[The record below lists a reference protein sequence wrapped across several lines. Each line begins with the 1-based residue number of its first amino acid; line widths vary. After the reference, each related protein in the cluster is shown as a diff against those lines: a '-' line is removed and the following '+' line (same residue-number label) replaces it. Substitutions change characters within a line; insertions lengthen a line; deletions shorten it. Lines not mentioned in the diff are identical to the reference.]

1 MTLTRT
7 LALLAAAAVALAPSA
22 TLADHRWI
30 QFVGALEGDGA
41 MPPLT
46 AGESH
51 VHVRKFDRYAQR

>member
-1 MTLTRT
+1 MRT

-46 AGESH
+46 AGQSH
-51 VHVRKFDRYAQR
+51 VHENLIGATLQR